1 MQGIEVEIDEILDC
15 REKRVAIQNEMIKK
29 YNKPVISFTMN
40 IPGPIKINNEIK
52 KAFDIGK
59 KLILE
64 KLKENNIEILEVQ
77 ELNENTGNELFISVN
92 SSAEKIKN
100 ITVAIEESCELGR
113 LFDIDVIDV
122 NFKKLSRKSFR
133 KCLICEEQAQECG
146 RSRKHSVKE
155 LQDKIEEILSKGAK

>member
-1 MQGIEVEIDEILDC
+1 MQGIEVGIDEILDC

-64 KLKENNIEILEVQ
+64 KLKENNIECIVVPRKKYS
-77 ELNENTGNELFISVN
+77 NNVISASTVRQI
-92 SSAEKIKN
+92 IKN
-100 ITVAIEESCELGR
+100 GNLEDLKNLVPETTYNY
-113 LFDIDVIDV
+113 F
-122 NFKKLSRKSFR
+122 LSDEAKT
-133 KCLICEEQAQECG
+133 II
-146 RSRKHSVKE
+146 
-155 LQDKIEEILSKGAK
+155 DKIRSQDNVIHY